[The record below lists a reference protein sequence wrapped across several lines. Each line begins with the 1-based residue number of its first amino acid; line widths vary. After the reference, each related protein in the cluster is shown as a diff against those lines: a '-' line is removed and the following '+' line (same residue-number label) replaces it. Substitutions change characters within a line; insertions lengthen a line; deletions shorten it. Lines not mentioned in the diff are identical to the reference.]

1 MKEML
6 DSLYDKP
13 NIIIYD
19 DKNMKYIT
27 GYVGSVETKCDA
39 VECRYI
45 DGSMEYVQPMTSIFT
60 AEIGN
65 SKCLDNI
72 ELDDTTMRRIAKF
85 NKEQEIKRLDEKIK
99 NKKEEIKELDN
110 IIIDKDKRIEKLKK
124 FVSELYDIE
133 INDDDDYDYDYYD
146 D

>member
-1 MKEML
+1 MKEMIN
-6 DSLYDKP
+6 SLYNRP

-19 DKNMKYIT
+19 DENIKYIT

-39 VECRYI
+39 IECRYI
-45 DGSMEYVQPMTSIFT
+45 DGSSDYVQPLTSIFT
-60 AEIGN
+60 AEITN
-65 SKCLDNI
+65 SECLDNI
-72 ELDDTTMRRIAKF
+72 KLDDTTMKRIAKF

-99 NKKEEIKELDN
+99 NKKEKIKELDN

-124 FVSELYDIE
+124 FVSELYDID
-133 INDDDDYDYDYYD
+133 IDDEYDEYDEYD